1 MALFHTNSQSDLAAA
16 QAATAI
22 YDQYGDFIRAV
33 VRFQAKNEFQ
43 EEELFQEFFLTLV
56 AKPVPASVS
65 SIKGYIYRALVN
77 MVAEGARRQAREERY
92 LKKHA
97 ERVRISIHKRG
108 PQTAI
113 IGEEERESVF
123 RHLTGKM
130 RRREAEAVMLRYR
143 DDCSIP
149 EIAERMGV
157 DARTVS
163 HYISAG
169 LRELR
174 RVSAIE

>member
-1 MALFHTNSQSDLAAA
+1 MALFHTSSQSDGEAAKAAA
-16 QAATAI
+16 AI
-22 YDQYGDFIRAV
+22 YDAYGDFIQAV
-33 VRFQAKNEFQ
+33 IRFQAKNEFQ
-43 EEELFQEFFLTLV
+43 EEELFQEFFLVLV
-56 AKPVPASVS
+56 AKPVPANVTSV
-65 SIKGYIYRALVN
+65 KGYIYRALVN
-77 MVAEGARRQAREERY
+77 MVVESARRRAKEERC
-92 LKKHA
+92 LKKHV
-97 ERVRISIHKRG
+97 ERVRISVHKWG

-143 DDCSIP
+143 DNCSIA

-169 LRELR
+169 VRELR